1 MVCREP
7 GVLPGSEYFIGHQ
20 DSRFD
25 PALHPAVMLCGHYHC
40 VAGYGIDRAYYA
52 YGLVAYIREGVMHL
66 TYGGKR
72 YEAPAGS
79 ILVLDC
85 RQYHHFW
92 AGEHMEFIWA
102 HFLGD
107 TAIAMVAEII
117 RLYGPVLRHTGGDI
131 INRRLE
137 NLVATYRHEQPITM
151 AWQALRLTELIY
163 YAYPPEHAAAPTS
176 RSDQAV
182 AVAIEYMKMHIDRP
196 ISVDALADSVHMSR
210 FHFSRV
216 FRKETGMS
224 PYGYLIHLR
233 FNLAK
238 YLLKTTGYTVREVAF
253 AVGYQSE
260 AGFANAFTEK
270 VGLPP
275 GAYRES
281 PW

>member
-1 MVCREP
+1 
-7 GVLPGSEYFIGHQ
+7 
-20 DSRFD
+20 
-25 PALHPAVMLCGHYHC
+25 
-40 VAGYGIDRAYYA
+40 
-52 YGLVAYIREGVMHL
+52 
-66 TYGGKR
+66 
-72 YEAPAGS
+72 
-79 ILVLDC
+79 
-85 RQYHHFW
+85 
-92 AGEHMEFIWA
+92 
-102 HFLGD
+102 
-107 TAIAMVAEII
+107 
-117 RLYGPVLRHTGGDI
+117 
-131 INRRLE
+131 
-137 NLVATYRHEQPITM
+137 
-151 AWQALRLTELIY
+151 
-163 YAYPPEHAAAPTS
+163 
-176 RSDQAV
+176 
-182 AVAIEYMKMHIDRP
+182 
-196 ISVDALADSVHMSR
+196 MSR